1 MANYGQQLKGV
12 KLRKISWRN
21 TTVHKQNSSKIK
33 DKITLKDNMT
43 GLYNELCFNDFL
55 NLEIKRC
62 KRSEDPA
69 FLMLADLSKFTDVSE
84 RKNIAKSMMEVFSEV
99 TRDTDIKG
107 WHVGGLVIGIIFTE
121 MAGKEADAR
130 LILKHIADKC
140 LWKLESNLGKE
151 KSSCIQ
157 ISWQSLKGERIFK
170 IHKVNSFGAE

>member
-1 MANYGQQLKGV
+1 MAKYGQQLKGV
-12 KLRKISWRN
+12 TLRKISWRN
-21 TTVHKQNSSKIK
+21 TTIRKQNSSKMQ
-33 DKITLKDNMT
+33 DKIVLKDSLT
-43 GLYNELCFNDFL
+43 GLYNDGCFDEFL
-55 NLEIKRC
+55 NLEKRRC
-62 KRSEDPA
+62 KRSEDPE

-107 WHVGGLVIGIIFTE
+107 WHVDGLVIGILFTE

-130 LILKHIADKC
+130 LILKHIANKC

-151 KSSCIQ
+151 KSSRIQ

-170 IHKVNSFGAE
+170 IHKVSSFGAE